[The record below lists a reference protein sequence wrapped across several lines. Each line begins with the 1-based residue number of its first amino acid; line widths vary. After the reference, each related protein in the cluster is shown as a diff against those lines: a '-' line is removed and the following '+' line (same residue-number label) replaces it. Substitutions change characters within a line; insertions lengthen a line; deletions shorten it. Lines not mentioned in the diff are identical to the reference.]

1 MAMYPKCNS
10 LKVLEVYCPTCHAQL
25 EDLGKVTDFLDPFG
39 HYNDEETVKLRDR
52 YPNTAKDQFF
62 PHLMVCNNWRYD
74 VVKIIQEE

>member
-39 HYNDEETVKLRDR
+39 HYNDEEMVK
-52 YPNTAKDQFF
+52 TA
-62 PHLMVCNNWRYD
+62 
-74 VVKIIQEE
+74 